1 MVAIEIKEWAGH
13 TAHVDGGD
21 GIRNQPGNEHI
32 STNVYGISILRNI
45 RNVGLSGTFW
55 KCC

>member
-1 MVAIEIKEWAGH
+1 MVAIEIKEWAGD